1 MSGAGG
7 RFAAA
12 PFQPARWSEARCTLM
27 QSHTV
32 LRCGTG
38 APCARCPAPL
48 PATPSMRGV
57 PVRRLTG
64 WLAPVLVPAI
74 LVAAL
79 GCREGAESPTA
90 ADSGATLDV
99 AATAG
104 LSFRQMSAGP
114 AHSCGVTPDYQ
125 AYCWGSNDFGA
136 LGNGTD
142 NPSRTPV
149 AVVGGLPF
157 RQVS

>member
-1 MSGAGG
+1 
-7 RFAAA
+7 
-12 PFQPARWSEARCTLM
+12 
-27 QSHTV
+27 
-32 LRCGTG
+32 
-38 APCARCPAPL
+38 
-48 PATPSMRGV
+48 MRGV

-64 WLAPVLVPAI
+64 WLAPVFVSAI
-74 LVAAL
+74 LVAAP
-79 GCREGAESPTA
+79 GCREDAESPTA

-149 AVVGGLPF
+149 AVNDVPLIVAATPF
-157 RQVS
+157 TSTLVTPSPIVPATLITSVATFAASSGAVTASDG